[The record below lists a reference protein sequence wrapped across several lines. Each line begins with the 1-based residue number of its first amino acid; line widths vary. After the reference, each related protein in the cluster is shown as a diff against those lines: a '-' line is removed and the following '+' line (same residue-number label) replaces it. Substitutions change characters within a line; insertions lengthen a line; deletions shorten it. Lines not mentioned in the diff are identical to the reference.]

1 MKRCLV
7 VLLLVAVA
15 APLQAQSAERIEAA
29 RALVDAMDTAETMQE
44 SAELGMQNELARNPQ
59 LSGYSDIVNK
69 YVEMALDWDEISED
83 VIRTYANHFTADEL
97 RQLTAFYQSPIGQ
110 RFVEVS
116 PQLNASIQEITARR
130 MQNVMPQMQQELMQR
145 MMEDAGGG

>member
-1 MKRCLV
+1 MKRCLA

-29 RALVDAMDTAETMQE
+29 GALLEAMGMAETMQE
-44 SAELGMQNELARNPQ
+44 TAELTLQNQLAQNPDI
-59 LSGYSDIVNK
+59 SGYADIVEK
-69 YVEMALDWDEISED
+69 YMAMAMDWDEISED

-97 RQLTAFYQSPIGQ
+97 QQLTAFYQSPIGQ

-116 PQLNASIQEITARR
+116 PQLTASIQEITNRR
-130 MQNVMPQMQQELMQR
+130 MQAILPQMQQELVQR
-145 MMEDAGGG
+145 AVGESGGG